1 MVSENLKTA
10 KKIYKRVLPAL
21 RSKVKELKSQK
32 ITFVEEKDIWNFLKN
47 TKWYEE
53 NNLLLLDIVN
63 DILFLDEKEI
73 IDYMNKTYKINS
85 ERKEFQDEKVKED
98 SIL

>member
-32 ITFVEEKDIWNFLKN
+32 ITFIEEKDIWNCLKN
-47 TKWYEE
+47 TKWHEH
-53 NNLLLLDIVN
+53 NNLMLFDIVN

-73 IDYMNKTYKINS
+73 IDYMNNTYKINS
-85 ERKEFQDEKVKED
+85 ETELQDEKVKED